1 MHLKT
6 IKRYFTQIRFVK
18 KTFKKYK
25 NLLCKGKYELL
36 PCMRIILLKDD
47 EIKEL
52 GTKYFG
58 SMTGSKTSTRI
69 SNLVNK
75 FFALRNKKSKK
86 DLYQA
91 IYIANNYDKEREIK
105 LFSFNQ
111 KEILTI
117 CTDEQSCNKQISQY
131 ETLRKFFGM
140 PKVSQYNEIEHAY
153 KISMVDVLSH
163 PSDDEAIKNIVDC
176 MMKYHKQN
184 DSNVISISEIL
195 NFNDENEEAKK
206 MLLEIASYLTP
217 NILDKKIATCLQHGD
232 LSRDNLIY
240 GTCEEST
247 GFWWIDWEH
256 LRERIFFYDFFFYML
271 NTAIYFE
278 DKNALNSYLSGKYD
292 ENMFDW
298 FKQFGSEY
306 DDNCRKDY
314 FIVFAIDFLK
324 QRVCPLNNIRIL
336 KSYCDFIKEIIL

>member
-25 NLLCKGKYELL
+25 NLLCKGKYNLQ
-36 PCMRIILLKDD
+36 PCMRVVLLNEDWVKD
-47 EIKEL
+47 EGE
-52 GTKYFG
+52 KYFG
-58 SMTGSKTSTRI
+58 GMTCSKTSTRVAK
-69 SNLVNK
+69 LVNK
-75 FFALRNKKSKK
+75 FFGLRNNKAKKN
-86 DLYQA
+86 LYQA
-91 IYIANNYDKEREIK
+91 IYIANNYDKKREIK

-117 CTDEQSCNKQISQY
+117 CIDKQSCDKQISQY
-131 ETLRKFFGM
+131 ETLHEFFVM
-140 PKVSQYNEIEHAY
+140 PKVSQYDEIEHAY
-153 KISMVDVLSH
+153 KVSMIDVLPR

-176 MMKYHKQN
+176 MMKYRKQN

-256 LRERIFFYDFFFYML
+256 ARERIFFYDFFFYML

-292 ENMFDW
+292 KNMFDW

-306 DDNCRKDY
+306 DGKYIKDY